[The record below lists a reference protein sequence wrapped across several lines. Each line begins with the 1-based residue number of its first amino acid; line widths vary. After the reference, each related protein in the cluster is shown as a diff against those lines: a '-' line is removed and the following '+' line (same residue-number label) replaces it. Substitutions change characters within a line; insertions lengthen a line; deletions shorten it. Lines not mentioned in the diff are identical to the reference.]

1 MFQDCA
7 TLPVRGAECESA
19 GPVPGH
25 SHTMNKGEFEMN
37 STRTLCLAS
46 ILALSIAGPVQA
58 DPKKGDYY
66 APGPTTPLYATPG
79 QVLQIKEG
87 DYYLGDAMILN
98 HARSAALKE
107 CTDRIPFAS
116 DRYVACMSNLGEA
129 P

>member
-1 MFQDCA
+1 
-7 TLPVRGAECESA
+7 
-19 GPVPGH
+19 
-25 SHTMNKGEFEMN
+25 MN

-58 DPKKGDYY
+58 DPKNGDYY
-66 APGPTTPLYATPG
+66 APGPTTPLHATPG

-87 DYYLGDAMILN
+87 DYYLGETMILN
-98 HARSAALKE
+98 HTRSAALKE